1 MTTCQSQRTE
11 SKAETMRTDGK
22 AWLWFASSYAPLWV
36 MLGLRFDP
44 IPLRA
49 GMFVLAVV
57 SAGYVWLLLLR
68 NSRERPSNTSLT
80 VVGDGGAEIS
90 GYLAA
95 YLLPFLTV
103 SRPEITDLVAYGIFV
118 GVAGLVYVRSGLM
131 QINPTVYL
139 LNRKVLR
146 ASIRVRG
153 TTKEVYVISRRDLRV
168 ATSLQAERF
177 SDRVYFD
184 HERRS

>member
-1 MTTCQSQRTE
+1 MSF
-11 SKAETMRTDGK
+11 DGK
-22 AWLWFASSYAPLWV
+22 AWLWFASSYAPLWA

-44 IPLRA
+44 IALRV
-49 GMFVLAVV
+49 GMFVLAVA
-57 SAGYVWLLLLR
+57 STGYVWFLLLR
-68 NSRERPSNTSLT
+68 SSNERPSNTSLT
-80 VVGDGGAEIS
+80 IVGDAGAEIS

-103 SRPEITDLVAYGIFV
+103 SRPATTDLIAYAIFV

-131 QINPTVYL
+131 QINPTIYI

-146 ASIRVRG
+146 ASISMHG
-153 TTKEVYVISRRDLRV
+153 TSKEVFVISTRDLRV
-168 ATSLQAERF
+168 ATSLKAERF

-184 HERRS
+184 HERRPR